1 MTLLPSPPHRGP
13 DSRLLRVLVVLA
25 VLVWASSSLSSS
37 WSCRVGSCCASSF
50 LLVPTVAEGRGR
62 RRRLPTTTTI
72 AATRKTRT
80 TKPITAQPPHQSH
93 QEQDHAGC
101 SRANF
106 FRESTQKILM
116 GLGTGSVVWK
126 CGTMEPARAEDS
138 TLSSGPVV
146 VNTDLTAGAQLFTQ
160 NCAACHRQGG
170 NLIARTKTLEHA
182 ALDRYLDGGATPDA
196 VAQIISHG
204 KQAMPS
210 FAARF
215 DAAQLDQVAAYV
227 LSQADIGWTTK

>member
-1 MTLLPSPPHRGP
+1 MVF
-13 DSRLLRVLVVLA
+13 DLRK
-25 VLVWASSSLSSS
+25 
-37 WSCRVGSCCASSF
+37 
-50 LLVPTVAEGRGR
+50 E
-62 RRRLPTTTTI
+62 
-72 AATRKTRT
+72 
-80 TKPITAQPPHQSH
+80 HQSH

-116 GLGTGSVVWK
+116 GLGTGSTVWK
-126 CGTMEPARAEDS
+126 CGETAPARAEEI
-138 TLSSGPVV
+138 TLSAVPVP
-146 VNTDLTAGAQLFTQ
+146 TDLAAGEQLFAQ
-160 NCAACHRQGG
+160 NCASCHRQGG
-170 NLIARTKTLEHA
+170 NIIARTKTLEHA
-182 ALDRYLDGGATPDA
+182 ALELYLDGGATPDA